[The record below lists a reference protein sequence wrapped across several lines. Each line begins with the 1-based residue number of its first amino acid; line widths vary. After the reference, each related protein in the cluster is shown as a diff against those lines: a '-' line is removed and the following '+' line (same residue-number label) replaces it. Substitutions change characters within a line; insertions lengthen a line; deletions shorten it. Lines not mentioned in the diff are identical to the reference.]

1 MSDVEENKSEEA
13 SSYKLEQARKKGMVP
28 KSQEL
33 GMLIGLA
40 CCGGYFWARG
50 DLLSTQIARLSQKT
64 LAEAA
69 TLSTGSGA
77 LITWTESLIWQTFLA
92 VAPLAGAILAG
103 TLLATLVQIGF
114 LFAPSALK
122 ADLSRLNPMQGLK
135 RIFSVQLLIEAAKAC
150 AKMLVYAVIAT
161 MAIAK
166 IVHTLTHAS
175 MDARGIAGMLSS
187 SALHLL
193 SLLMLAALVFAAID
207 QVLVRRL
214 FSRKMRMSRHE
225 MKQEHRQRE
234 GDPRIKQRR
243 KQLQRELLKRSQSMR
258 GVRGADVL
266 ITNPTHLAV
275 GLRYEPSRMT
285 APVLVAKGSGDFALR
300 LRKLAFIYGVPV
312 IESKQL
318 ARQLFRATNLDAEIP
333 SQFYRDTAAVFL
345 RIRRQASGAARA

>member
-1 MSDVEENKSEEA
+1 
-13 SSYKLEQARKKGMVP
+13 
-28 KSQEL
+28 
-33 GMLIGLA
+33 
-40 CCGGYFWARG
+40 
-50 DLLSTQIARLSQKT
+50 
-64 LAEAA
+64 
-69 TLSTGSGA
+69 
-77 LITWTESLIWQTFLA
+77 
-92 VAPLAGAILAG
+92 
-103 TLLATLVQIGF
+103 
-114 LFAPSALK
+114 
-122 ADLSRLNPMQGLK
+122 
-135 RIFSVQLLIEAAKAC
+135 
-150 AKMLVYAVIAT
+150 MLVYAVIAT